1 MEGGAADAYNPIPG
15 TDEDLT
21 DYRGSIVHLTPGTTY
36 EIQLTLNRTTTT
48 ARLTGRTWS
57 EVFPV
62 GETIRLGNRG
72 TPLKITDSGAP
83 GAYRLYDGRGATID
97 IRHRE
102 DACITLNASY
112 VILRGFTLQGAGA
125 ANRTPKG
132 TIGAI
137 AIEGGHDIV
146 IEDCDISD
154 WGRLDPR
161 PASGRTTTRP
171 STHAAPR
178 GTPHHPALQAA

>member
-1 MEGGAADAYNPIPG
+1 MHYNPIAG

-36 EIQLTLNRTTTT
+36 EIQLALTGTTTT
-48 ARLTGRTWS
+48 ARLTARTWS

-72 TPLKITDSGAP
+72 TPLKIAESGVS

-97 IRHRE
+97 IRHQE
-102 DACITLNASY
+102 DACITLSASY
-112 VILRGFTLQGAGA
+112 VILRGLTLKVRGPRTAHPRGPSAPLRSRAGTISSSRTATSPTGAGLI
-125 ANRTPKG
+125 RDRLR
-132 TIGAI
+132 
-137 AIEGGHDIV
+137 EGLRRGYLLTQ
-146 IEDCDISD
+146 C
-154 WGRLDPR
+154 R
-161 PASGRTTTRP
+161 A
-171 STHAAPR
+171 